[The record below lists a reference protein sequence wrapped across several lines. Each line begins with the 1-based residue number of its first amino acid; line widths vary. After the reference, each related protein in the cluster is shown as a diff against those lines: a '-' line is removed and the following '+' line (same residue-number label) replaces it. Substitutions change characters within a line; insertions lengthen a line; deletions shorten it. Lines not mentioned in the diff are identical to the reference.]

1 MARIARNSD
10 GSSASRLDQ
19 DATRQPEATRRSP
32 RKKTSKTYAEGE
44 DLGCNEPAIKA
55 RPLPKGIT
63 SLAKNGKQ
71 VRLTPLKNMRDMSD
85 LSSKLLG
92 TTLLDEPGPTRIR
105 SPAKKPSCTVLKA
118 LNVQPLARHQP
129 AEIDEQLD
137 VEESVWCGSDTT
149 SETSDDELPSPR
161 KFIKFPSR
169 KAGGDVVTQP
179 GLDLTRSLELLTL
192 SKRPVLNG
200 MDGREISDSSR
211 PSSSSD
217 KENNDRATLRFLPP
231 RLHSPPKQRL
241 PSRPSTPPPASPT
254 KGRLLS
260 PSKRMARVP
269 TPPFRQSLDAFWNVE
284 KVNDW
289 NNQYSPRKEW
299 SPKKERVARD
309 DASASPTGSPKK
321 SQSPTKRTKVELAAK
336 KDWETR
342 KHRVA
347 EAFLA
352 ELDAKITDGQVGE
365 LSASTGGVHFVWSKT
380 LNTTAGRA
388 NWKRETTK
396 TRQIDGSI
404 TVVQK
409 HHASIELAEKV
420 IDDEERLLNVVA
432 HEFCHL
438 ANFMVSGIKDQPH
451 GRQFKEWGRK
461 CTRAFG
467 SRGVEVTTKHSYQ
480 IEYKYVWRCS
490 GDECGTEFKRHSKSI
505 DPKRQK
511 CGACRNKLV
520 QIKPVP
526 RKEAVGGDGAPTGY
540 AGYVKKHYASVKA
553 ELGAGVGQKEVM
565 EAVGRRY
572 RAEKA
577 GTALQGQSQDG
588 ALLGPEAQE
597 NSKRGSSSSAID
609 VSDMVRGMEV
619 ITIEDD

>member
-10 GSSASRLDQ
+10 GTSASRLDQ

-32 RKKTSKTYAEGE
+32 CKKTTKTYAEEE

-71 VRLTPLKNMRDMSD
+71 VRLTPLKNLRDMSD

-105 SPAKKPSCTVLKA
+105 SPAKKPSY
-118 LNVQPLARHQP
+118 
-129 AEIDEQLD
+129 EQLD
-137 VEESVWCGSDTT
+137 VEESVWCGSDTA

-169 KAGGDVVTQP
+169 RAVGEVVTQP
-179 GLDLTRSLELLTL
+179 GLDLTRSLELLSL
-192 SKRPVLNG
+192 SKRPDLNG

-217 KENNDRATLRFLPP
+217 KENNDRATLRFSPA

-241 PSRPSTPPPASPT
+241 PSRPTTPPPASPS

-289 NNQYSPRKEW
+289 NDQYSPRKEW
-299 SPKKERVARD
+299 SPKKERAARD

-342 KHRVA
+342 KHQVA

-365 LSASTGGVHFVWSKT
+365 LSASTGGVQFVWSKT

-396 TRQIDGSI
+396 TRQLDGSI

-451 GRQFKEWGRK
+451 GRQFKEWSRK

-467 SRGVEVTTKHSYQ
+467 SRGVEVSTKHSYQ

-511 CGACRNKLV
+511 CGACRSKLV

-577 GTALQGQSQDG
+577 GTALQGQAMLVAKAEQD
-588 ALLGPEAQE
+588 
-597 NSKRGSSSSAID
+597 SKRGSSSSAID
-609 VSDMVRGMEV
+609 VNDMVRGMEV